1 MRRRDFGKGLAGGLL
16 TTAIARAATALAATS
31 QVQKTAATPR
41 KNTMMHVGADYH
53 VAEGG
58 GVMSRENLEYNL
70 RFGVRHI
77 SPDPEMILEGEAGVR
92 RPLARPTLAAVLL
105 FLRKDPQAAPLIST
119 S

>member
-53 VAEGG
+53 VTEGG
-58 GVMSRENLEYNL
+58 GVMSRRTSNTTCASAS
-70 RFGVRHI
+70 GI
-77 SPDPEMILEGEAGVR
+77 SVQTR
-92 RPLARPTLAAVLL
+92 R
-105 FLRKDPQAAPLIST
+105 
-119 S
+119 